1 MQRPSFLVAYLAGG
15 LILATPPAA
24 AAQHMGHPPQMGQQH
39 QTAQQEHTQDM
50 IKRLNAIILSLGEKN
65 AGLASRVERT
75 QGGMRE
81 HQEIML
87 RVGQAM
93 AQMAAQMRDMM
104 EGMQGME
111 HEGDVVMDQEALR
124 AMNQFQE
131 HLSSVMR
138 QMEGPMRA
146 LHQMRGH

>member
-1 MQRPSFLVAYLAGG
+1 MRRPSFLVAYLAGG

-24 AAQHMGHPPQMGQQH
+24 AAQHMGHQPQMGQQH
-39 QTAQQEHTQDM
+39 QTALQDHTQDM
-50 IKRLNAIILSLGEKN
+50 IKRLNAIILSLGDKN
-65 AGLASRVERT
+65 ADLASRVERT

-87 RVGQAM
+87 RVGQVM

-111 HEGDVVMDQEALR
+111 HEGDVVMDQEVMR

-146 LHQMRGH
+146 LHEMRGH

>member
-1 MQRPSFLVAYLAGG
+1 MQRPSFLVAYLAAS
-15 LILATPPAA
+15 LILAMPPAA
-24 AAQHMGHPPQMGQQH
+24 AAQHMGHQP
-39 QTAQQEHTQDM
+39 QTAQQDHTQDM
-50 IKRLNAIILSLGEKN
+50 MKRLNSMILSLGEKN
-65 AGLASRVERT
+65 ADLASRVGRT
-75 QGGMRE
+75 QGAMRE

>member
-1 MQRPSFLVAYLAGG
+1 MRNPSSLAAYLAAG
-15 LILATPPAA
+15 LILAAPSVA
-24 AAQHMGHPPQMGQQH
+24 AAQHMGQQH
-39 QTAQQEHTQDM
+39 QMAQPDHTQDM
-50 IKRLNAIILSLGEKN
+50 LKRLNAMIESLGQRN
-65 AGLASRVERT
+65 ADLASRVERA
-75 QGGMRE
+75 QGPMRE
-81 HQEIML
+81 HQETML

-93 AQMAAQMRDMM
+93 GLMAAQMRAMI

-111 HEGDVVMDQEALR
+111 HDRNVVMDQETLR
-124 AMNQFQE
+124 AMNQFHE